1 MESESTTTILIVED
15 NPGNRMLV
23 ADLLTAKGYRSVEA
37 KDGEEAIALARQE
50 RPDLILM
57 DLSLPRLDGWEAT
70 RRLKADADLKDIPVV
85 ALTAHAMVGDE
96 AKALKAGCDGYI
108 AKPIN
113 VWSFVDA
120 SIIHNDDF
128 ALNLKIFESLQG
140 ILNSSPDILFFI
152 QSWHNNS

>member
-1 MESESTTTILIVED
+1 MESKGKTTILIVED
-15 NPGNRMLV
+15 DPGNRMLI
-23 ADLLTAKGYRSVEA
+23 ADLLASTGYRPIEA
-37 KDGEEAIALARQE
+37 EDGEEAIALTRQE

-96 AKALKAGCDGYI
+96 AKALEAGCDGYI

-113 VWSFVDA
+113 VWSFVEE
-120 SIIHNDDF
+120 IEGY
-128 ALNLKIFESLQG
+128 LKS
-140 ILNSSPDILFFI
+140 
-152 QSWHNNS
+152 